1 MLVNIETYKQGA
13 TTRTIIQA
21 TNEADTTKTAHLP
34 LCATESEAL
43 AQALRYCTLEQ
54 ERGEWSSLFGTR
66 S

>member
-1 MLVNIETYKQGA
+1 MLVKIETFPQGS
-13 TTRTIIQA
+13 TMRVMIEA
-21 TNEADTTKTAHLP
+21 TNAQSTVKTVHMP
-34 LCATESEAL
+34 PVATESEAL